1 MEKLIAKLNT
11 KIMKSCFSDS
21 MVYFIDGDIYEIS
34 ENENEIKSMGYYAV
48 SDGVNM
54 IDFKENVMDDI
65 SKIYGV
71 TKHIDMPYN
80 LADFYSENG
89 FYDENTSKAKF
100 LISLD
105 EFKDR

>member
-1 MEKLIAKLNT
+1 MEKLIAKLNA

-21 MVYFIDGDIYEIS
+21 MVYFIDGDINEIS
-34 ENENEIKSMGYYAV
+34 ENENEIKNIGYYAV

-71 TKHIDMPYN
+71 TKHNDMPYN
-80 LADFYSENG
+80 LSDFYSVNG
-89 FYDENTSKAKF
+89 FYNENTSETKF
-100 LISLD
+100 LKSFDI
-105 EFKDR
+105 FKDR